1 MDASIRRL
9 DNETSWA
16 MQATVRVTSLHNAVE
31 EVILNSL
38 AAGCQRVD
46 VLVDFDSHAF
56 EVIDDGT

>member
-1 MDASIRRL
+1 MDASIKRL

-16 MQATVRVTSLHNAVE
+16 MQATVRVASLHSAVE

-46 VLVDFDSHAF
+46 ILVDFESHGF